1 MSRGLFVVLEGGE
14 GAGKGSVLSAVAEW
28 LLAQGI
34 EPLCTRA
41 PGGTAEGQVI
51 RSALVQSGA
60 NWEPT
65 AELLMMMA
73 DRAQHVGRL
82 IRPALAAGR
91 VVLCDRFVGSTI
103 AYQGG
108 GRGLSSEVILELQ
121 KIAADD
127 VAADLTI
134 LLDVSPAIGLKRS
147 LKRLA
152 EEKSSEDLFER
163 LDIGFHERVRAS
175 FLKQAAADTEHW
187 AVIDASRPIV
197 EVIGDVQA
205 RLAERIEQRS
215 ADWAGP

>member
-1 MSRGLFVVLEGGE
+1 MSSGLFVVLEGGE

-28 LLAQGI
+28 LQVQGI

-41 PGGTAEGQVI
+41 PGGTPEGKVI

-60 NWEPT
+60 DWEPT
-65 AELLMMMA
+65 AELMMMMA

-82 IRPALAAGR
+82 IRPALEAGR
-91 VVLCDRFVGSTI
+91 IVLCDRFVGSTI

-108 GRGLSSEVILELQ
+108 GRGLSSKLILELQ
-121 KIAADD
+121 KIAAAE

-152 EEKSSEDLFER
+152 EENSSEDLFER
-163 LDIGFHERVRAS
+163 LDLGFHERVRAS
-175 FLKQAAADTEHW
+175 FLAQAAADPEHW
-187 AVIDASRPIV
+187 AVVDASRPIA
-197 EVIGDVQA
+197 EVISDVET
-205 RLAERIEQRS
+205 RLAEPLGKRS
-215 ADWAGP
+215 AA

>member
-1 MSRGLFVVLEGGE
+1 MSRAPFIVFEGGE

-28 LLAQGI
+28 LQAQGI
-34 EPLCTRA
+34 DPLCTRA
-41 PGGTAEGQVI
+41 PGGTIEGQVI

-65 AELLMMMA
+65 AELLLMMA

-82 IRPALAAGR
+82 LRPALEAGR

-108 GRGLSSEVILELQ
+108 GRGLSSKLIGELQ
-121 KIAADD
+121 AVAAAD
-127 VAADLTI
+127 VSADLTL
-134 LLDVSPAIGLKRS
+134 LLDVPPAIGLKRS

-175 FLKQAAADTEHW
+175 FLAQAAADPEHW
-187 AVIDASRPIV
+187 TVIDASRPIDV
-197 EVIGDVQA
+197 VIAEVQS
-205 RLAERIEQRS
+205 RLAELLGKRS
-215 ADWAGP
+215 AA

>member
-1 MSRGLFVVLEGGE
+1 MSQPSERGLFIVLEGGE
-14 GAGKGSVLSAVAEW
+14 GAGKGSVLSAVAEG
-28 LLAQGI
+28 LRAQGI

-60 NWEPT
+60 AWEPT
-65 AELLMMMA
+65 AELLLMMA

-82 IRPALAAGR
+82 IRPALETGR

-108 GRGLSSEVILELQ
+108 GRGLSSAMILELQ
-121 KIAADD
+121 KIAAAG
-127 VAADLTI
+127 VAADLNI
-134 LLDVSPAIGLKRS
+134 LLDVPPAIGLKRS

-163 LDIGFHERVRAS
+163 LDLSFHERVRAS
-175 FLKQAAADTEHW
+175 FLDQAAADSEHW
-187 AVIDASRPIV
+187 TVIDASRPIV
-197 EVIGDVQA
+197 VVIAEVQV
-205 RLAERIEQRS
+205 RLDELLEKRS
-215 ADWAGP
+215 AA

>member
-1 MSRGLFVVLEGGE
+1 MSPSPGDGLFVVLEGGE
-14 GAGKGSVLSAVAEW
+14 GAGKGSVLSAIAEW
-28 LLAQGI
+28 LRGQGI

-60 NWEPT
+60 DWEPT

-108 GRGLSSEVILELQ
+108 GRGLSSKRILDLQ
-121 KIAADD
+121 KIAAAD
-127 VAADLTI
+127 VAADLNI
-134 LLDVSPAIGLKRS
+134 LLDVPPTIGLKRS

-163 LDIGFHERVRAS
+163 LDLGFHERVRAS
-175 FLKQAAADTEHW
+175 FLEQAAADPKHW
-187 AVIDASRPIV
+187 NVVDASRPIA
-197 EVIGDVQA
+197 EVIAEVQV
-205 RLAERIEQRS
+205 RLAELLGKYS
-215 ADWAGP
+215 AA

>member
-1 MSRGLFVVLEGGE
+1 MSRQWDKGLFVVLEGGE
-14 GAGKGSVLSAVAEW
+14 GAGKGSVLSAIAEW
-28 LLAQGI
+28 LQAQGV

-41 PGGTAEGQVI
+41 PGGTPEGQVI

-82 IRPALAAGR
+82 IRPALEAGR
-91 VVLCDRFVGSTI
+91 IVLCDRFVGSTI

-108 GRGLSSEVILELQ
+108 GRGLSSKLIGDLQ
-121 KIAADD
+121 AVAAAD

-134 LLDVSPAIGLKRS
+134 LLDVPPAIGLKRS

-175 FLKQAAADTEHW
+175 FLAQAASDDEHW
-187 AVIDASRPIV
+187 TVIDARRPIAAV
-197 EVIGDVQA
+197 VDEVKQQLLSI
-205 RLAERIEQRS
+205 LERR
-215 ADWAGP
+215 

>member
-1 MSRGLFVVLEGGE
+1 MSSSSGRGLLVVLEGGE
-14 GAGKGSVLSAVAEW
+14 GAGKGSVLSAIAEW
-28 LLAQGI
+28 LRAQGI

-65 AELLMMMA
+65 AELLLMMA

-108 GRGLSSEVILELQ
+108 GRGLSSKLIGDLQ
-121 KIAADD
+121 AVAANDLS
-127 VAADLTI
+127 ADLTI
-134 LLDVSPAIGLKRS
+134 LLDVPPAIGLKRS

-163 LDIGFHERVRAS
+163 LDLGFHERVRAS
-175 FLKQAAADTEHW
+175 FLAQAAADPEHW
-187 AVIDASRPIV
+187 TVVDASRPIA
-197 EVIGDVQA
+197 EVIAEVRV
-205 RLAERIEQRS
+205 RLGKLLEKIS
-215 ADWAGP
+215 AA

>member
-1 MSRGLFVVLEGGE
+1 MSRGLLVVLEGGE

-28 LLAQGI
+28 LQGQGI

-41 PGGTAEGQVI
+41 PGGTPEGQVI
-51 RSALVQSGA
+51 RSALVQNGGS
-60 NWEPT
+60 WEPT

-103 AYQGG
+103 AYQGS
-108 GRGLSSEVILELQ
+108 GRGLSSALILELQ
-121 KIAADD
+121 KIAAGD
-127 VAADLTI
+127 VAADLNI
-134 LLDVSPAIGLKRS
+134 LLDVPPAIGLKRS

-152 EEKSSEDLFER
+152 EEKSNEDLFER

-175 FLKQAAADTEHW
+175 FLAQAAADPEHW
-187 AVIDASRPIV
+187 AVVDASRPIA
-197 EVIGDVQA
+197 EVISEVQA
-205 RLAERIEQRS
+205 KLTELLGKRPSI
-215 ADWAGP
+215 

>member
-1 MSRGLFVVLEGGE
+1 MSQPSERGLFIVFEGGE

-28 LLAQGI
+28 LRAQGI

-41 PGGTAEGQVI
+41 PGGTPEGLVI

-60 NWEPT
+60 NWEPS

-73 DRAQHVGRL
+73 DRAQHVGRV

-91 VVLCDRFVGSTI
+91 VVLCDRFVGSTL

-108 GRGLSSEVILELQ
+108 GRGLSSKLIGDLQ
-121 KIAADD
+121 A
-127 VAADLTI
+127 VAAAGVSADLNL
-134 LLDVSPAIGLKRS
+134 LLDVPPAIGLKRS

-163 LDIGFHERVRAS
+163 LDLGFHERVRAS
-175 FLKQAAADTEHW
+175 FLEQAAGDPEHW
-187 AVIDASRPIV
+187 TVIDARRPIA
-197 EVIGDVQA
+197 EVVDDVKQQ
-205 RLAERIEQRS
+205 LLSVIEHR
-215 ADWAGP
+215 